1 MRIILF
7 ILPLLLLACS
17 TSNSTTVT
25 GETPKTEASAPAADP
40 IASTIE
46 ELDAKYPELEKAYFA
61 GGCFWCTEASFTR
74 IQGVVDV
81 YSGYTAGPEENPT
94 YREVASGLTGH
105 TEAIVVYYDPAKIT
119 YDKLLDVFF
128 VAHDPTTLN
137 RQGPDRG
144 TQYRS
149 GIYFLNESQAAAAKA
164 KIAYLNE
171 MGKFDGPIVTELE
184 AAGKFWVAEK
194 YHQNYYEDDSN
205 PNWSYVTNVSKPK
218 VEKVKKVFA
227 DIIKPEYKDK

>member
-1 MRIILF
+1 MKTLLF
-7 ILPLLLLACS
+7 ILPLFVLACNTS
-17 TSNSTTVT
+17 TGTATTT
-25 GETPKTEASAPAADP
+25 ETTQTATDVATDP

-94 YREVASGLTGH
+94 YREVASGMTGH
-105 TEAIVVYYDPAKIT
+105 TEAIVVYYDKNQIT

-149 GIYFLNESQAAAAKA
+149 GIYFLNESQEKAAKA
-164 KIAYLNE
+164 KIASLTE
-171 MGKFDGPIVTELE
+171 MKKFTSPIVTEVE
-184 AAGKFWVAEK
+184 KAGKFWVAEG

-227 DIIKPEYKDK
+227 DIIKPAYK

>member
-1 MRIILF
+1 MKSFLF
-7 ILPLLLLACS
+7 ILPLLVLAC
-17 TSNSTTVT
+17 TTT
-25 GETPKTEASAPAADP
+25 PSATTATETTKPAASVAADP
-40 IASTIE
+40 IASSIE
-46 ELDAKYPELEKAYFA
+46 ELDAKYPNLEKAYFA

-105 TEAIVVYYDPAKIT
+105 TEAIVVYYDPAIIT

-149 GIYFLNESQAAAAKA
+149 GIYFLNESQEKAANA
-164 KIAYLNE
+164 KIAALTASKE
-171 MGKFDGPIVTELE
+171 FASPIVTEVQ
-184 AAGKFWVAEK
+184 AANTFWVAEA
-194 YHQNYYEDDSN
+194 YHQNYYEDDTN
-205 PNWSYVTNVSKPK
+205 PNWSYVINVSKPK

-227 DIIKPEYKDK
+227 DILKPAYKSE